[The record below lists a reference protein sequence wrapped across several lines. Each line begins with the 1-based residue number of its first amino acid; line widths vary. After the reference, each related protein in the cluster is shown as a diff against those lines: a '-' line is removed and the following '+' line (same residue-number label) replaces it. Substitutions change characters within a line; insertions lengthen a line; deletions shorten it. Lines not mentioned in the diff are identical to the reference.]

1 MRRENKNDEFSSP
14 INFIIEQSSTM
25 KIFGLSVVLFA
36 LLSAA
41 LIIFN
46 MDLENIKVD
55 FIPVYMI
62 PLPLLFWLF
71 VILPYNAINTK
82 KTIIIKNG
90 KFIVESNKKKY
101 QVNRDLEDIVWWRK
115 VVGPEGSKKLQ
126 VKFLDDRISFNHL
139 YFKDIPTL
147 VRFLEANYKKREK
160 KMRP

>member
-1 MRRENKNDEFSSP
+1 MRRENKNNEFSSP

-25 KIFGLSVVLFA
+25 KLLGFSAALIGLLCI
-36 LLSAA
+36 A

-46 MDLENIKVD
+46 TDLENIKVD

-101 QVNRDLEDIVWWRK
+101 QVNEDLEDIVWWRK

-126 VKFLDDRISFNHL
+126 VKFPDDRISFNHL
-139 YFKDIPTL
+139 YFKDVSKL
-147 VRFLEANYKKREK
+147 VQFLEANYKKREK